1 MQVYELDQI
10 SAPEFATVANRERL
24 ANKNKWVWI
33 DAVLDDGRAIQ
44 YKAYNTYIQIFR
56 IDGISHTPAMGLTAT
71 QFKQH
76 LATI

>member
-1 MQVYELDQI
+1 MQVRHLDT
-10 SAPEFATVANRERL
+10 ATRDQFIETANKERL

-33 DAVLDDGRAIQ
+33 ETMLTDGRHIQ
-44 YKAYNTYIQIFR
+44 YKAYDTYIQIFR
-56 IDGISHTPAMGLTAT
+56 IDGISHTPPMGLTAT